1 MGKPVMQEEAI
12 QAPKG
17 RVLIVDDDPHALE
30 ILSRLLGREGYEC
43 QTVDSGQGCLDALAR
58 QPADVI
64 VLDVMM
70 PNMDGLQVCEH
81 LRASDA
87 TRAIPVILL
96 TAKDDMETRQRGM
109 ALGVSEYLT
118 KPLNKQEL
126 FTRIRAQ
133 VHSRELERR
142 LTKTE
147 ESVAGKKKA

>member
-1 MGKPVMQEEAI
+1 MTEHT
-12 QAPKG
+12 APSIKKS

-43 QTVDSGQGCLDALAR
+43 RTVDSGQGCLDILAR
-58 QPADVI
+58 ESFDVI

-70 PNMDGLQVCEH
+70 PNMDGLQVCEK
-81 LRASDA
+81 LRANQA

-96 TAKDDMETRQRGM
+96 TAKDDMETRSRGM
-109 ALGVSEYLT
+109 ALGVSEFLT

-133 VHSRELERR
+133 LHSRELDRR
-142 LTKTE
+142 MAET
-147 ESVAGKKKA
+147 AAAMGGGKG